1 MLSKLTLQVIILLKK
16 TIKITMLFD
25 FYGSLLTD
33 KQQEI
38 IKSYFFNDLSLSEIG
53 ANIGISRQGVYDHLH
68 RSEASLK
75 DYEAKLGL
83 LKKYNRIRAKINDLE
98 KIMTDKGILIED
110 KNEDLRKKME
120 SIKSIL

>member
-1 MLSKLTLQVIILLKK
+1 MLKK